1 MTSADILTHLPAIL
15 NSVAAVITAVTG
27 LIAVLR
33 KKEKDK
39 D

>member
-1 MTSADILTHLPAIL
+1 MTSADILNHLPEIL

-33 KKEKDK
+33 KKDKDK